1 MIGKVKNAI
10 FWRALRKIKW
20 LCIERPFE
28 IDEKSVNG
36 NAIDYSS
43 SNHPLNYIFSKVRYN
58 GRKKVYS
65 IFVTMCTPSENDT
78 IIDIGVT
85 PDESLKESNFF
96 EQFYPYKNKITA
108 VSIED
113 ASFLEQKYNGLKF
126 VQIEKNENFP
136 FQDNEFDIL
145 FCNAVIEHVG
155 SREEQCFFIS
165 ECIRISKK
173 FFFQTPNRYF
183 PLEMHTIIPFLHWL
197 PMKYF
202 RKILKLLKKDFFASE
217 ENLNLFTWK
226 ELHQMVAAALPEQYV
241 DTKIVDYSI
250 KTFFWPSN
258 MIICGMKEMGGDSLP
273 SSNR

>member
-1 MIGKVKNAI
+1 MKN
-10 FWRALRKIKW
+10 
-20 LCIERPFE
+20 
-28 IDEKSVNG
+28 NQ

-43 SNHPLNYIFSKVRYN
+43 SNHPLNYFFSKIRYN
-58 GRKKVYS
+58 GRKKVYTT
-65 IFVTMCTPSENDT
+65 FVTMCNPSENDRV
-78 IIDIGVT
+78 IDVGVT
-85 PDESLKESNFF
+85 PDESLMESNFF
-96 EQFYPYKNKITA
+96 EQFYPYKSKITA
-108 VSIED
+108 ISVEN
-113 ASFLEQKYNGLKF
+113 AAFLERKYNGLKF
-126 VQIEKNENFP
+126 VQIEKNEKLP

-155 SREEQCFFIS
+155 SREEQRFFIS

-202 RKILKLLKKDFFASE
+202 RKILKLLKKDFFAQE

-226 ELHQMVAAALPEQYV
+226 ELHQMVTASLPEQYA

-258 MIICGMKEMGGDSLP
+258 MIICGMKDMNGVKHEP
-273 SSNR
+273 